1 MRLVPTALAGVVV
14 VEVEPH
20 LDERGGFARTYD
32 GDLFEAA
39 GLGRLDAQANASW
52 NTRAGTVRGL
62 HWSDRPEAKL
72 VRCVRGAVLDV
83 AVDVRP
89 GSPTFGRHVAVT
101 LTAADRRALLVP
113 AGCAHG
119 FQTLVDDTEVD
130 YRMSVAY
137 EQGAD
142 RGVRFDDPD
151 LAIGWPLAVT
161 VLSARDAD
169 LPPLAAVASARA

>member
-1 MRLVPTALAGVVV
+1 MILEPTAIDGVVV
-14 VEVEPH
+14 VDVEPH

-52 NTRAGTVRGL
+52 NALAGTVRGL
-62 HWSDRPEAKL
+62 HWSGRPEAKL
-72 VRCVRGAVLDV
+72 VRCVRGGLLDV

-89 GSPTFGRHVAVT
+89 GSPTYGRHVAVT
-101 LTAADRRALLVP
+101 LRAENRRALYVP

-130 YRMSVAY
+130 YRMSVPYAP
-137 EQGAD
+137 GAD
-142 RGVRFDDPD
+142 RGVRWDDPD
-151 LAIGWPLAVT
+151 LAIAWPLPVS
-161 VLSARDAD
+161 VLSARDAA
-169 LPPLAAVASARA
+169 LPLLAALT